1 MNKLRISF
9 LIVAV
14 SLCSLLF
21 SSLSHSTS
29 TSQISASVDWSI
41 FSITLAGTPLIDS
54 NYNDQRSNSRANA
67 GYTDS
72 MGIEVDSGYK
82 SPWST
87 PTSAV
92 NSILNAMGTA
102 QTTSALLQ
110 ANAVAT
116 ADGINNSYAR
126 ATSNVYRIGY
136 FNVASDATLN
146 VSVQFD
152 ISYIFSYDPILES
165 VGAWTGYGLNLY
177 QVTPQGEP
185 GEGNSV
191 NIAFSSYV
199 FSLYGYNG
207 APQDLN
213 NLVWRPTDLSSNI
226 SLALAGGYN
235 YGVDVFINTSAN
247 AGPPATS
254 AVPEPSTMLLLGSGL
269 IGLAGYGRKKFF
281 KK

>member
-1 MNKLRISF
+1 MNKLPIFF

-21 SSLSHSTS
+21 VSVSHSTS
-29 TSQISASVDWSI
+29 TSQISASVNWST

-72 MGIEVDSGYK
+72 MGIEVNSGYK

-92 NSILNAMGTA
+92 NSILNAAGTA

-116 ADGINNSYAR
+116 ANGINNTYAR

-136 FNVASDATLN
+136 FDVASDATLN
-146 VSVQFD
+146 VSVLFD

-177 QVTPQGEP
+177 QVTPQGQP
-185 GEGNSV
+185 GAGNSV
-191 NIAFSSYV
+191 NIASSSYV

-247 AGPPATS
+247 AGGPPGS
-254 AVPEPSTMLLLGSGL
+254 AVPEPSTMILLASGL
-269 IGLAGYGRKKFF
+269 IGLAGYGRKKVF

>member
-1 MNKLRISF
+1 MKKLRVIF
-9 LIVAV
+9 LVVFV
-14 SLCSLLF
+14 SLSTFLF

-29 TSQISASVDWSI
+29 TSQISASVDWST

-116 ADGINNSYAR
+116 ADGINNTYAR

-146 VSVQFD
+146 VSVLFD

-177 QVTPQGEP
+177 QVTPQNQP
-185 GEGNSV
+185 GAGNSV
-191 NIAFSSYV
+191 NIASSSYV

-247 AGPPATS
+247 AGAPAAS
-254 AVPEPSTMLLLGSGL
+254 AVPEPATMLLIGSGL
-269 IGLAGYGRKKFF
+269 IGLAGLRRKF

>member
-1 MNKLRISF
+1 MNKLRIFF

-14 SLCSLLF
+14 SICSLLF
-21 SSLSHSTS
+21 SGLSHSTS
-29 TSQISASVDWSI
+29 TSQISASVDWST

-92 NSILNAMGTA
+92 NSILNATGTA

-116 ADGINNSYAR
+116 ADGINNTYAR

-146 VSVQFD
+146 VSVLFD

-177 QVTPQGEP
+177 QVDPQGQ
-185 GEGNSV
+185 SV
-191 NIAFSSYV
+191 NIASSSYV

-247 AGPPATS
+247 AGAPAAS
-254 AVPEPSTMLLLGSGL
+254 AVPEPATMLLLGSGL
-269 IGLAGYGRKKFF
+269 IGLWGLRKKF
-281 KK
+281 KN